1 MKISKQKLQQIIQ
14 EELQEMVDE
23 GEMDEGFLDRTK
35 ARVQGAF
42 AGASGAVQQ
51 GVAGAKG
58 AFKQGAMGL
67 AQKGL
72 GALGAGAAAAEVG
85 TAKDAA
91 QKATAQQQ
99 QNIGNATSD
108 QQASV
113 KFNAAVSPKVTEI
126 EKDIKALFGDNAP
139 RMKQVNAALNQLKQ
153 AVAAVAQTAQK
164 SAQTA
169 GAKGGEVQAPNQPVP
184 PGGVPGFKPA
194 PAGRQSQNSTSRVPG
209 R

>member
-67 AQKGL
+67 AQK
-72 GALGAGAAAAEVG
+72 
-85 TAKDAA
+85 D
-91 QKATAQQQ
+91 
-99 QNIGNATSD
+99 
-108 QQASV
+108 
-113 KFNAAVSPKVTEI
+113 
-126 EKDIKALFGDNAP
+126 
-139 RMKQVNAALNQLKQ
+139 
-153 AVAAVAQTAQK
+153 
-164 SAQTA
+164 
-169 GAKGGEVQAPNQPVP
+169 
-184 PGGVPGFKPA
+184 
-194 PAGRQSQNSTSRVPG
+194 
-209 R
+209 